1 VLLMHDVIISG
12 AGPSGSQCAEVLAKA
27 GYRVALIERDA
38 NWRKPCGGSFSSRVL
53 KLYPQI
59 KKLNIPKI
67 RGGVLYSADYH
78 RVEYRRKDNLFS
90 TVMDRLELDNIMRDT
105 AIDVGAELFDKNLA
119 FDFISKNQEKI
130 GIKTKT
136 PSGVKEYHGK
146 IIIVADGMSSKL
158 ATKSGLRSKWKTE
171 EIGIA
176 KCAIMEGANNL
187 DEEFINVYFKPYMGY
202 GWIFPLGSNRF
213 NIGCGIVGEDV
224 LRYNLNDIYTDFI
237 RDSKIKEFIPDSSY
251 KIIWSGS
258 YPMPMVGVLENSL
271 YDNNLMLIGDAAGFI
286 SPINGEGIY
295 ASVYSGKAAAEVA
308 IKALENEDYSKNTL
322 KKYKKHPDIKHFISS
337 FKMRRSVAK
346 FFVENKGVN
355 LNKMFELA
363 EKDSN
368 YREQVTGL
376 FLTKADITP
385 SKDFFTR
392 IKEI

>member
-1 VLLMHDVIISG
+1 MHDVIISG

-27 GYRVALIERDA
+27 GYRVALIEKDA

-78 RVEYRRKDNLFS
+78 RVEYRREDNLFS
-90 TVMDRLELDNIMRDT
+90 TVMDRLELDNIMRDA

-130 GIKTKT
+130 GIKTKS

-146 IIIVADGMSSKL
+146 IIILADGMSSKL
-158 ATKSGLRSKWKTE
+158 AIKSGLRSKWKTG
-171 EIGIA
+171 EIATA

-187 DEEFINVYFKPYMGY
+187 DEELIYIFFKPYMGY

-213 NIGCGIVGEDV
+213 NIGCGIAGEDIF
-224 LRYNLNDIYTDFI
+224 RYNLNDIYTEFI
-237 RDSKIKEFIPDSSY
+237 GDPKIKEFIPDSNY

-258 YPMPMVGVLENSL
+258 YPLAIVGVLENSL

-295 ASVYSGKAAAEVA
+295 ASVYSGKAAAGVA
-308 IKALENEDYSKNTL
+308 IEALEKEDYSKNTL
-322 KKYKKHPDIKHFISS
+322 KKYKKHSDIKKFIRS
-337 FKMRRSVAK
+337 FKMSRSLAT

-368 YREQVTGL
+368 YREQLTGL
-376 FLTKADITP
+376 FLTKEGKIP

>member
-1 VLLMHDVIISG
+1 MMHDVIISG

-27 GYRVALIERDA
+27 GYSVVLIERDA
-38 NWRKPCGGSFSSRVL
+38 NWRKPCGGSVSSRVL

-90 TVMDRLELDNIMRDT
+90 TVMDRLELDNIMRDA

-119 FDFISKNQEKI
+119 FDFISKNQEKL
-130 GIKTKT
+130 GIKTKS

-158 ATKSGLRSKWKTE
+158 AIKSGLRSKWKTE
-171 EIGIA
+171 EIGTA

-187 DEEFINVYFKPYMGY
+187 DEEFIHVYFKPYMGY

-213 NIGCGIVGEDV
+213 NIGCGIVGEDI
-224 LRYNLNDIYTDFI
+224 LRYNLNDIYTEFI
-237 RDSKIKEFIPDSSY
+237 GDPKIKEFIPGSNY

-258 YPMPMVGVLENSL
+258 YPLPTVGVLENSL
-271 YDNNLMLIGDAAGFI
+271 YDNNLMLIGDTAGFI

-308 IKALENEDYSKNTL
+308 IEALENEDYSKNTL
-322 KKYKKHPDIKHFISS
+322 KKYKKHSDIKHFINS

-368 YREQVTGL
+368 YKEQLIGL